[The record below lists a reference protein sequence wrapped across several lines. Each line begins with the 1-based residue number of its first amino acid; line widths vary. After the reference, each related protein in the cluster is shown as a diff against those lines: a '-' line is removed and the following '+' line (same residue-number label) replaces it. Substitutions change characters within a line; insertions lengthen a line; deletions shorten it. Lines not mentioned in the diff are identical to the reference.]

1 MALGIPAQDTV
12 YTHPAGTNPHGTTK
26 DVGLGNVDNTSDLLK
41 PISDAVQTA
50 LDGKVDNSRVLTDVP
65 VNAKFTDTIYSH
77 LLVKN
82 KSFFNSRFN
91 YLYWQK

>member
-1 MALGIPAQDTV
+1 MLV
-12 YTHPAGTNPHGTTK
+12 S
-26 DVGLGNVDNTSDLLK
+26 GNVDNTSDLLK

-77 LLVKN
+77 PA
-82 KSFFNSRFN
+82 SHPATIITQTSSYRFVTDARKIN
-91 YLYWQK
+91 LEC